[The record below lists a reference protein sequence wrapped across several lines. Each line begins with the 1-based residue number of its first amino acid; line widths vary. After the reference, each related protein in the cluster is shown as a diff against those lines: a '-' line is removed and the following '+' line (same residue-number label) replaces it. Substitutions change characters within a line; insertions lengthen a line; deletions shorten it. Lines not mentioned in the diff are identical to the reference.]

1 MKNKSTQHIH
11 KQPAMILHQKLR
23 IVSILLFVLTSAVA
37 SAQFI
42 PQRVVAF
49 KNGLSFLHERGTF
62 PTEGGE
68 IILNLSFPNYAINEA
83 GKLTFEFWGR

>member
-1 MKNKSTQHIH
+1 
-11 KQPAMILHQKLR
+11 MILYHKLR
-23 IVSILLFVLTSAVA
+23 STIILLLVLTSAVA
-37 SAQFI
+37 SAQFV

-62 PTEGGE
+62 PTVQGDTV
-68 IILNLSFPNYAINEA
+68 LNLSFSNYSVNES